1 MRDSLA
7 SARAMTQFRAL
18 ANESQRENHPMA
30 ALFVPIEKLLL
41 SGGDERLAI
50 APGERLNA
58 YGCSA
63 YPCPEALAFASS
75 TASTISER
83 AYARAKHARD
93 AVIADAL
100 HAGIDE
106 AFDTRI
112 EALRLELKDRLAIS
126 DPSVKVVFAP
136 SGTDSQLH
144 AVFAASEVLKGPITT
159 IVVGADQTGSGTAFT
174 SMASHFGA
182 RTALGASV
190 QKGERIAGVAGDIAC
205 MRVDLCDDRGAPR
218 DSATVDAAVES
229 AVACAVAEGRRV
241 VLMAMDRSKL
251 GWHAPSRHCIETIC
265 ARWTHNIQV
274 VIDACQARLD
284 NRRISA
290 HLARGHI
297 VLVTGSKFFS
307 GPPFSG
313 AMLVPPRVSA
323 ILAKSDPP
331 LGFFDYSTRSDWP
344 RAWQRLRAQLPR
356 QMNYGLW
363 LRWEAALAEM
373 QAYFAVPRAV
383 RRMMLERFYD
393 AARIR
398 IAASPSLELIAPS
411 APDPSDIL
419 TDDEMSV
426 PTIIPFLIRRNEQL
440 LSTAQC
446 AALYAALNRD
456 MTASL
461 PSSASAHDRWYGVQ
475 ICHIGQPVAISGPGG
490 EATAALRISA
500 SARLV
505 SDCWTGDP
513 VSSYAN
519 LEQQFE
525 NVSIVIGKIETLL
538 RHLPEFD
545 LEKGAS

>member
-7 SARAMTQFRAL
+7 SARAITQFRAF
-18 ANESQRENHPMA
+18 ATESQRENHPLA

-50 APGERLNA
+50 APGESLNA

-83 AYARAKHARD
+83 AYTRAKHARD

-100 HAGIDE
+100 QAGIEE
-106 AFDTRI
+106 AFDTRL
-112 EALRLELKDRLAIS
+112 EALRLELKDRLGVS

-144 AVFAASEVLKGPITT
+144 AVFATGEVLKGPITT

-174 SMASHFGA
+174 SLACHFGE
-182 RTALGASV
+182 RTALGANV
-190 QKGERIAGVAGDIAC
+190 GKGARVAGLAHDIDC
-205 MRVDLCDDRGAPR
+205 VRIDLCDRAGAPL
-218 DSATVDAAVES
+218 DVAAVDT
-229 AVACAVAEGRRV
+229 AVECAAARAIAEGRRV

-251 GWHAPSRHCIETIC
+251 GWHAPSRNCIETIC
-265 ARWTHNIQV
+265 ARWTHNVQV

-290 HLARGHI
+290 HLERGHI

-313 AMLVPPRVSA
+313 AMLVPSRVSA

-344 RAWQRLRAQLPR
+344 RAWQRLRTQLPR

-373 QAYFAVPRAV
+373 HDYFAVPRTA
-383 RRMMLERFYD
+383 RRVLLERFYD
-393 AARIR
+393 AVRMR
-398 IAASPSLELIAPS
+398 IAASRSLELIASP
-411 APDPSDIL
+411 APDPGDML
-419 TDDEMSV
+419 DDDEMGV
-426 PTIIPFLIRRNEQL
+426 PTIVPFLIRHNGRL
-440 LSTAQC
+440 LSPSQC

-461 PSSASAHDRWYGVQ
+461 PPSASAHDRWYAVQ

-490 EATAALRISA
+490 EPTAALRISA

-513 VSSYAN
+513 ISSHVN

-525 NVSIVIGKIETLL
+525 DVSIVLGKIEMLL
-538 RHLPEFD
+538 CRLPEFAI
-545 LEKGAS
+545 EKGAL